1 MKGLKVSELFTSCLY
16 VLLCATSRFALI
28 RNKGGKFLEK
38 LWGCV
43 GGRASQSNLVLS
55 TELIT

>member
-16 VLLCATSRFALI
+16 VLLYATSRFALI

-38 LWGCV
+38 LWCCV
-43 GGRASQSNLVLS
+43 GGRVSQSNLVLS